1 MKAKLLKALMEIK
14 PVVKDKTNPHF
25 KKNYADINTMLQEVK
40 PALYKHGIILLQ
52 PIIDNRVVSQL
63 FDAESGELIAESNLE
78 LSNGLDA
85 QKRGS
90 EITYFRR
97 YTLQS
102 LLGLEAED
110 DDGND
115 ASSSPVKESSKKP
128 WLNIGSED
136 WKKVEA
142 SIVSGK
148 VTDIKVVKEHFAVN
162 KEVEAKLKELL
173 S

>member
-102 LLGLEAED
+102 LLGLEA
-110 DDGND
+110 
-115 ASSSPVKESSKKP
+115 
-128 WLNIGSED
+128 
-136 WKKVEA
+136 
-142 SIVSGK
+142 
-148 VTDIKVVKEHFAVN
+148 
-162 KEVEAKLKELL
+162 
-173 S
+173 

>member
-1 MKAKLLKALMEIK
+1 MKSKLLKALMEIK

-115 ASSSPVKESSKKP
+115 ASSTPTKEAPKKP
-128 WLNIGSED
+128 WLNLGSED

-142 SIVSGK
+142 SIKAGAVK
-148 VTDIKVVKEHFAVN
+148 DIKIVKDFYSVN